1 MQNIAPVI
9 LCGGSGTRLW
19 PLSRETYP
27 KQFVDMGKGRTLF
40 KDTLLRARRAPNS
53 LEPTV
58 ICNEDHRFYVTAAL
72 YECDIRATILLEP
85 APRNTAPAIALA
97 ALSLMDDGSDPL
109 MLVLPSDHAI
119 SDEDAFFKGV
129 ESAAAL
135 AEQGHIVTFG
145 ITPASPET
153 GFGYI
158 EQGEALSYGGFRAS
172 AVGAQRGTDEDS
184 MRNDMACPTQPQS
197 LSVEPPVNGFRVA
210 RFVEKPD
217 AVTARTMLDQGGFL
231 WNSGMFLLRASV
243 YLKELERFAP
253 EIHAACRAAW
263 EGHTA
268 DGAFCRPDAA
278 AFLASP
284 SDSIDYAVMEQTD
297 HAAVVPLSTGWSDLG
312 SWEALYQAEQADDS
326 GNVCHGDIMTQD
338 TENCYFNAQHRLVT
352 AIGVRGLV
360 VVETRDAVLVAPR
373 ERVQDV
379 KAIVGR
385 LQCAQRPESRQHPL
399 VYRPWGSYETLVM
412 DGRFQVK
419 RITVNPGAELSLQMH
434 HHRAEHWVVVSG
446 TAEVTN
452 SDEVRLFT
460 ENQSTYIPVG
470 TRHRLKNPG
479 VIPLVLIEIQ
489 SGAYLGEDD
498 IVRFADVYG
507 REEKTEKP

>member
-1 MQNIAPVI
+1 MSKTMQNIAPVI

-27 KQFVDMGKGRTLF
+27 KQFVDMGEGRTLF

-72 YECDIRATILLEP
+72 YECDVRATILLEP

-97 ALSLMDDGSDPL
+97 ALSLIDDGADPL

-129 ESAAAL
+129 RSAAAL

-158 EQGEALSYGGFRAS
+158 EQGKALADGY
-172 AVGAQRGTDEDS
+172 
-184 MRNDMACPTQPQS
+184 
-197 LSVEPPVNGFRVA
+197 RVA

-217 AVTARTMLDQGGFL
+217 ATTAQAMLHQGGFL

-253 EIHAACRAAW
+253 EIHTACRAAW

-268 DGAFCRPDAA
+268 DGAFCRPDAE

-297 HAAVVPLSTGWSDLG
+297 LTAVVPLTTGWSDLG

-338 TENCYFNAQHRLVT
+338 AENCYFNAQHRLLT

-360 VVETRDAVLVAPR
+360 VVETSDAVLVAPR

-385 LQCAQRPESRQHPL
+385 LQSAQRAECRQHPR

-419 RITVNPGAELSLQMH
+419 RIIVNPGAELSLQMH
-434 HHRAEHWVVVSG
+434 HHRAEHWVVVNG

-452 SDEVRLFT
+452 GEEVRLFS

-470 TRHRLKNPG
+470 TKHRLKNPG

-507 REEKTEKP
+507 REEKTDMP

>member
-1 MQNIAPVI
+1 MPSIAPVI

-27 KQFVDMGKGRTLF
+27 KQFVDLGEGRTLF
-40 KDTLLRARRAPNS
+40 KDTLLRARRAPES
-53 LEPTV
+53 LEPV
-58 ICNEDHRFYVTAAL
+58 IVCNEDHRFYVTAAL
-72 YECDIRATILLEP
+72 YECDVRATILLEP

-97 ALSLMDDGSDPL
+97 ALGLVSDGGDPL

-119 SDEDAFFKGV
+119 GDKAVFFKGV

-135 AEQGHIVTFG
+135 AEQGHIITFG

-158 EQGEALSYGGFRAS
+158 EQGAALSDG
-172 AVGAQRGTDEDS
+172 
-184 MRNDMACPTQPQS
+184 
-197 LSVEPPVNGFRVA
+197 GFRVA

-217 AVTARTMLDQGGFL
+217 AATARTMLDQGGFL

-253 EIHAACRAAW
+253 EIYAACCAAW
-263 EGHTA
+263 EGRSA
-268 DGAFCRPDAA
+268 DGAFCRPDTA

-284 SDSIDYAVMEQTD
+284 SDSIDYAVMEQTSL
-297 HAAVVPLSTGWSDLG
+297 AAVVPLTTGWSDLG
-312 SWEALYQAEQADDS
+312 SWEAFYQAEQGDDS

-338 TENCYFNAQHRLVT
+338 AENCYFNAQHRLLT
-352 AIGVRGLV
+352 AIGVRDLV
-360 VVETRDAVLVAPR
+360 VVETSDAVLVAPR

-385 LQCAQRPESRQHPL
+385 LRSAQRAECRQHPR

-419 RITVNPGAELSLQMH
+419 RIIVNPGGELSLQMH

-452 SDEVRLFT
+452 GDAVRLFS

-470 TRHRLKNPG
+470 TKHRLKNPG

-489 SGAYLGEDD
+489 SGTYLGEDD

-507 REEKTEKP
+507 RKEEPRNS

>member
-1 MQNIAPVI
+1 MPSIAPVI

-27 KQFVDMGKGRTLF
+27 KQFVDLGEGRTLF
-40 KDTLLRARRAPNS
+40 KDTLLRAQRIQES
-53 LEPTV
+53 LEPV
-58 ICNEDHRFYVTAAL
+58 IVCNEAHRFYVTAAL
-72 YECDIRATILLEP
+72 YECHARATILLEP

-97 ALSLMDDGSDPL
+97 ALALTSDGADPL

-119 SDEDAFFKGV
+119 GDENAFLKGV
-129 ESAAAL
+129 ESAASL

-158 EQGEALSYGGFRAS
+158 EQGEILGETLGQ
-172 AVGAQRGTDEDS
+172 G
-184 MRNDMACPTQPQS
+184 
-197 LSVEPPVNGFRVA
+197 GFRVA

-217 AVTARTMLDQGGFL
+217 VVTAQSMLDQGGFL
-231 WNSGMFLLRASV
+231 WNSGMFLLRASI
-243 YLKELERFAP
+243 YLQELERFAP
-253 EIHAACRAAW
+253 EMHAACYAAW
-263 EGHTA
+263 QGRVA
-268 DGAFCRPDAA
+268 DGVFCRPDTA

-312 SWEALYQAEQADDS
+312 SWEAFYQAEPGDDK

-338 TENCYFNAQHRLVT
+338 AENCYFNAQHRLVT
-352 AIGVRGLV
+352 AIGVRDLV

-379 KAIVGR
+379 KAMVGR
-385 LQCAQRPESRQHPL
+385 LQSARRTECRQHPL

-412 DGRFQVK
+412 DSRFQVK

-452 SDEVRLFT
+452 GNEARLYT

-507 REEKTEKP
+507 REDAPPRDN

>member
-1 MQNIAPVI
+1 VVA
-9 LCGGSGTRLW
+9 
-19 PLSRETYP
+19 
-27 KQFVDMGKGRTLF
+27 
-40 KDTLLRARRAPNS
+40 
-53 LEPTV
+53 
-58 ICNEDHRFYVTAAL
+58 CNEDHRFYVTAAL
-72 YECDIRATILLEP
+72 YECDVRAAIVLEP
-85 APRNTAPAIALA
+85 APRNTAPTIALA
-97 ALSLMDDGSDPL
+97 AFALTCNGATPL

-119 SDEDAFFKGV
+119 SDENAFFKGV
-129 ESAAAL
+129 ESAVAL

-158 EQGEALSYGGFRAS
+158 EQGDALSAG
-172 AVGAQRGTDEDS
+172 
-184 MRNDMACPTQPQS
+184 
-197 LSVEPPVNGFRVA
+197 GFRVA

-217 AVTARTMLDQGGFL
+217 ATMARTMLDQGGFL

-253 EIHAACRAAW
+253 PIYAACCAAW
-263 EGHTA
+263 EGRTT
-268 DGAFCRPDAA
+268 DGAFCRPDTA

-297 HAAVVPLSTGWSDLG
+297 LTAVVPLSTGWSDLG
-312 SWEALYQAEQADDS
+312 SWEAFYQAEQGDDS

-338 TENCYFNAQHRLVT
+338 AENCYFNAQHRLLT
-352 AIGVRGLV
+352 AIGVRDLV
-360 VVETRDAVLVAPR
+360 VVETSDAVLVAPR

-385 LQCAQRPESRQHPL
+385 LRSAQRAECRQHPR

-419 RITVNPGAELSLQMH
+419 RIIVNPGGELSLQMH

-452 SDEVRLFT
+452 GDAVHLFS

-470 TRHRLKNPG
+470 TKHRLKNPG

-507 REEKTEKP
+507 REDSPQHGKSAPPA

>member
-1 MQNIAPVI
+1 MQHIAPVI

-27 KQFVDMGKGRTLF
+27 KQFVDLGEGRTLF
-40 KDTLLRARRAPNS
+40 KDTLLRARRTPRG
-53 LEPTV
+53 LEPV
-58 ICNEDHRFYVTAAL
+58 VVCNEDHRFYVTAAL
-72 YECDIRATILLEP
+72 YECDVRAAILLEP

-97 ALSLMDDGSDPL
+97 AFSLTCNGADPL

-119 SDEDAFFKGV
+119 NDEDAFFKGV
-129 ESAAAL
+129 ESAATL
-135 AEQGHIVTFG
+135 AEQGNIVTFG

-158 EQGEALSYGGFRAS
+158 EQGDALSDG
-172 AVGAQRGTDEDS
+172 
-184 MRNDMACPTQPQS
+184 
-197 LSVEPPVNGFRVA
+197 GFRVA

-217 AVTARTMLDQGGFL
+217 AATARTMLDQGVFL

-263 EGHTA
+263 EGHVT
-268 DGAFCRPDAA
+268 DGAFCRPDTA

-297 HAAVVPLSTGWSDLG
+297 LTAVVPLSTGWSDLG
-312 SWEALYQAEQADDS
+312 SWEAFYQAEQGDDS

-338 TENCYFNAQHRLVT
+338 AENCYFNAQHRLLT
-352 AIGVRGLV
+352 AIGVRDLV
-360 VVETRDAVLVAPR
+360 VVETSDAVLVAPR

-379 KAIVGR
+379 KGIVGR
-385 LQCAQRPESRQHPL
+385 LRSAQRAECRQHPL

-412 DGRFQVK
+412 GERFQVK
-419 RITVNPGAELSLQMH
+419 RIIVNPGAELSLQMH

-452 SDEVRLFT
+452 GDNVRMFT

-470 TRHRLKNPG
+470 TKHRLKNPG

-507 REEKTEKP
+507 REG

>member
-1 MQNIAPVI
+1 MPNIAPVI

-27 KQFVDMGKGRTLF
+27 KQFVDLGEGRTLF
-40 KDTLLRARRAPNS
+40 KDTLLRAQRIQES
-53 LEPTV
+53 LEPV
-58 ICNEDHRFYVTAAL
+58 IVCNEAHRFYVTAAL
-72 YECDIRATILLEP
+72 YECHARATILLEP

-97 ALSLMDDGSDPL
+97 ALALTSDRADPL

-119 SDEDAFFKGV
+119 GDENAFLKGV
-129 ESAAAL
+129 ESAAFL
-135 AEQGHIVTFG
+135 AKQGHIVTFG
-145 ITPASPET
+145 ITPQSPET

-158 EQGEALSYGGFRAS
+158 EQGETLGETLGQ
-172 AVGAQRGTDEDS
+172 G
-184 MRNDMACPTQPQS
+184 
-197 LSVEPPVNGFRVA
+197 GFRVA

-217 AVTARTMLDQGGFL
+217 AVTAQSMLDQGGFL
-231 WNSGMFLLRASV
+231 WNSGMFLLRASI
-243 YLKELERFAP
+243 YLQELERFAP
-253 EIHAACRAAW
+253 EMHAACCAAW
-263 EGHTA
+263 QGRVA
-268 DGAFCRPDAA
+268 DGAFCRPDTP

-312 SWEALYQAEQADDS
+312 SWEAFYQAEQGDDN

-338 TENCYFNAQHRLVT
+338 AENCYFNAQHRLVT
-352 AIGVRGLV
+352 AIGVRDLV

-373 ERVQDV
+373 ERVQEV
-379 KAIVGR
+379 KSMVGR
-385 LQCAQRPESRQHPL
+385 LQSARRTECKQHPL

-452 SDEVRLFT
+452 GNEARLYT

-507 REEKTEKP
+507 REDAPPQDS

>member
-27 KQFVDMGKGRTLF
+27 KQFVDLGEGRTLF
-40 KDTLLRARRAPNS
+40 KDTLLRAHGTPAS
-53 LEPTV
+53 LEPV
-58 ICNEDHRFYVTAAL
+58 VVCNEDHRFYVTAAL
-72 YECDIRATILLEP
+72 YECDVRATILLEP

-97 ALSLMDDGSDPL
+97 AFALACDGTDPL

-119 SDEDAFFKGV
+119 NDEDVFFKGV

-145 ITPASPET
+145 ITPTSPET

-158 EQGEALSYGGFRAS
+158 EQGEILGDGY
-172 AVGAQRGTDEDS
+172 
-184 MRNDMACPTQPQS
+184 
-197 LSVEPPVNGFRVA
+197 RVA

-217 AVTARTMLDQGGFL
+217 AATARTMLDQGGFL

-263 EGHTA
+263 DRRTT

-297 HAAVVPLSTGWSDLG
+297 LTTVIPLTTGWSDLG
-312 SWEALYQAEQADDS
+312 SWEAFYQAEQGDDC
-326 GNVCHGDIMTQD
+326 GNVCHGDILTQD
-338 TENCYFNAQHRLVT
+338 AENCYFNAQHRLLT
-352 AIGVRGLV
+352 AIGVRDLV
-360 VVETRDAVLVAPR
+360 VVETSDAVLVAPR

-385 LQCAQRPESRQHPL
+385 LRAAQRAECRQHPR

-419 RITVNPGAELSLQMH
+419 RILVNPGAELSLQMH

-452 SDEVRLFT
+452 GDETRLYS

-507 REEKTEKP
+507 REEKTRES

>member
-97 ALSLMDDGSDPL
+97 ALSLMDDGADPL

-129 ESAAAL
+129 ESAAVL

-158 EQGEALSYGGFRAS
+158 EQGEAL
-172 AVGAQRGTDEDS
+172 GA
-184 MRNDMACPTQPQS
+184 
-197 LSVEPPVNGFRVA
+197 NGYMVA

-217 AVTARTMLDQGGFL
+217 AEKATGMLARGGYS

-253 EIHAACRAAW
+253 KIYAACSAAW
-263 EGHTA
+263 NGRK
-268 DGAFCRPDAA
+268 DDQAFSRPDSE
-278 AFLASP
+278 AFLSSP

-297 HAAVVPLSTGWSDLG
+297 LAAVVPLGVSWSDLG
-312 SWEALYQAEQADDS
+312 SWEAFYQIGQQDDS
-326 GNVCHGDIMTQD
+326 GNVCSGDVMTEGV
-338 TENCYFNAQHRLVT
+338 ENCYFNATHRLLT
-352 AIGVRGLV
+352 AIGVSGLV
-360 VVETRDAVLVAPR
+360 VVETQDAVLVAPR
-373 ERVQDV
+373 DRVQDV
-379 KAIVGR
+379 KKIVGR
-385 LQCAQRPESRQHPL
+385 LQSAQRPECRQHPL

-419 RITVNPGAELSLQMH
+419 RIIVNPGAELSLQMH

-452 SDEVRLFT
+452 GDLVKLFT
-460 ENQSTYIPVG
+460 ENQSTYIPLG
-470 TRHRLKNPG
+470 TMHRLKNPG

-489 SGAYLGEDD
+489 SGSYLGEDD

-507 REEKTEKP
+507 REG

>member
-1 MQNIAPVI
+1 MRCIAPVI

-27 KQFVDMGKGRTLF
+27 KQFVDLGEGRTLF
-40 KDTLLRARRAPNS
+40 KDTLLRAQRTPKS
-53 LEPTV
+53 MEPIIV
-58 ICNEDHRFYVTAAL
+58 CNEAHRFYVTAAL
-72 YECDIRATILLEP
+72 YECDVRATILLEP
-85 APRNTAPAIALA
+85 AQRNTAPAIALA
-97 ALSLMDDGSDPL
+97 AHALACNGADPL
-109 MLVLPSDHAI
+109 ILVLPSDHAI
-119 SDEDAFFKGV
+119 SDEATFFKGV
-129 ESAAAL
+129 ESATSL

-145 ITPASPET
+145 ITPTSPVT

-158 EQGEALSYGGFRAS
+158 EQGGALGNDGFS
-172 AVGAQRGTDEDS
+172 
-184 MRNDMACPTQPQS
+184 
-197 LSVEPPVNGFRVA
+197 VA

-217 AVTARTMLDQGGFL
+217 AVTAQSMLDQGGFL
-231 WNSGMFLLRASV
+231 WNSGIFLLRASV

-253 EIHAACRAAW
+253 EMHAACCAAW
-263 EGHTA
+263 QGRMA
-268 DGAFCRPDAA
+268 DGAFCRPDTS

-312 SWEALYQAEQADDS
+312 SWEAFYQAEQGDGS

-338 TENCYFNAQHRLVT
+338 AENCYFNAQHRLVT
-352 AIGVRGLV
+352 AIGVRDLV

-373 ERVQDV
+373 ERAQEV
-379 KAIVGR
+379 KAIVAR
-385 LQCAQRPESRQHPL
+385 LQSAQRTECKQHPL
-399 VYRPWGSYETLVM
+399 VHRPWGNYETLVM

-452 SDEVRLFT
+452 GNEARLYT

-507 REEKTEKP
+507 REN

>member
-27 KQFVDMGKGRTLF
+27 KQFVDLGEGRTLF
-40 KDTLLRARRAPNS
+40 KDTLLRARCTPGG
-53 LEPTV
+53 LEPV
-58 ICNEDHRFYVTAAL
+58 VVCNEDHRFYVTAAL
-72 YECDIRATILLEP
+72 YECDVRATILLEP

-97 ALSLMDDGSDPL
+97 AFALTCNGADPL

-119 SDEDAFFKGV
+119 NDEDAFFKGV
-129 ESAAAL
+129 ESAATL
-135 AEQGHIVTFG
+135 ADQGRIVTFG

-158 EQGEALSYGGFRAS
+158 EQGDALSDG
-172 AVGAQRGTDEDS
+172 
-184 MRNDMACPTQPQS
+184 
-197 LSVEPPVNGFRVA
+197 GFRVA

-217 AVTARTMLDQGGFL
+217 ATTARTMLDQGGFL

-253 EIHAACRAAW
+253 EIYTTCCTAW
-263 EGHTA
+263 EGHVR
-268 DGAFCRPDAA
+268 DGAFCRPGTA

-297 HAAVVPLSTGWSDLG
+297 LTAVVPLSTGWSDLG
-312 SWEALYQAEQADDS
+312 SWEAFYQAERGDDS
-326 GNVCHGDIMTQD
+326 GNVCHGDVMTQD
-338 TENCYFNAQHRLVT
+338 AENCYFNAQHRLLT

-360 VVETRDAVLVAPR
+360 VVETSDAVLVAPR

-379 KAIVGR
+379 KTIVGR
-385 LQCAQRPESRQHPL
+385 LQSAQRAECKQHPR

-419 RITVNPGAELSLQMH
+419 RIIVNPGAELSLQMH

-452 SDEVRLFT
+452 GNETRLYT

-479 VIPLVLIEIQ
+479 VIPLALIEIQ

-507 REEKTEKP
+507 RGG

>member
-1 MQNIAPVI
+1 
-9 LCGGSGTRLW
+9 
-19 PLSRETYP
+19 
-27 KQFVDMGKGRTLF
+27 
-40 KDTLLRARRAPNS
+40 
-53 LEPTV
+53 
-58 ICNEDHRFYVTAAL
+58 
-72 YECDIRATILLEP
+72 
-85 APRNTAPAIALA
+85 
-97 ALSLMDDGSDPL
+97 

-119 SDEDAFFKGV
+119 GDEDVFFSGV

-158 EQGEALSYGGFRAS
+158 EQGEALTNG
-172 AVGAQRGTDEDS
+172 
-184 MRNDMACPTQPQS
+184 
-197 LSVEPPVNGFRVA
+197 GFRVA
-210 RFVEKPD
+210 RFVEKPG
-217 AVTARTMLDQGGFL
+217 AVTARTMLDRGGFL

-253 EIHAACRAAW
+253 EIYTACCAAW
-263 EGHTA
+263 EGRSA

-297 HAAVVPLSTGWSDLG
+297 LTAVVPLTTGWSDLG
-312 SWEALYQAEQADDS
+312 SWEAFYQAEQGDDC

-338 TENCYFNAQHRLVT
+338 AENCYFNAQHRLLA
-352 AIGVRGLV
+352 AIGVRDLV
-360 VVETRDAVLVAPR
+360 VVETSDAVLVAPR

-379 KAIVGR
+379 KTIVGR
-385 LQCAQRPESRQHPL
+385 LQSAQRAECRQHTQ

-419 RITVNPGAELSLQMH
+419 RIIVNPGAELSLQMH

-452 SDEVRLFT
+452 GDVTQLYT

-507 REEKTEKP
+507 REENTKES

>member
-1 MQNIAPVI
+1 MSKSMQNIAPVI

-27 KQFVDMGKGRTLF
+27 KQFVDMGEGRTLF
-40 KDTLLRARRAPNS
+40 KDTLLRARRTPGC
-53 LEPTV
+53 LEPV
-58 ICNEDHRFYVTAAL
+58 VVCNEAHRFYVTAAL
-72 YECDIRATILLEP
+72 YECDVRATILLEP

-97 ALSLMDDGSDPL
+97 AFALICNGADPL

-129 ESAAAL
+129 ASAAAL

-145 ITPASPET
+145 VTPTSPET

-158 EQGEALSYGGFRAS
+158 EQGDALSGGY
-172 AVGAQRGTDEDS
+172 
-184 MRNDMACPTQPQS
+184 
-197 LSVEPPVNGFRVA
+197 RVA

-217 AVTARTMLDQGGFL
+217 ATTAGAMLGRGGFL

-243 YLKELERFAP
+243 YLNELERFAP

-263 EGHTA
+263 EGRTT
-268 DGAFCRPDAA
+268 DGAFCRPDAD

-284 SDSIDYAVMEQTD
+284 SNSIDYAVMEQTD

-312 SWEALYQAEQADDS
+312 SWEAFYQAEQADDS

-338 TENCYFNAQHRLVT
+338 AENCYFNAQHRLLT
-352 AIGVRGLV
+352 AIGVRDLV
-360 VVETRDAVLVAPR
+360 VVETSDAVLVAPR
-373 ERVQDV
+373 QRVQDV

-385 LQCAQRPESRQHPL
+385 LQSAQRAECRQHPR

-419 RITVNPGAELSLQMH
+419 RIIVNPGAELSLQMH

-452 SDEVRLFT
+452 GNEIRLYT

-479 VIPLVLIEIQ
+479 AIPLVLIEIQ

-507 REEKTEKP
+507 REGC